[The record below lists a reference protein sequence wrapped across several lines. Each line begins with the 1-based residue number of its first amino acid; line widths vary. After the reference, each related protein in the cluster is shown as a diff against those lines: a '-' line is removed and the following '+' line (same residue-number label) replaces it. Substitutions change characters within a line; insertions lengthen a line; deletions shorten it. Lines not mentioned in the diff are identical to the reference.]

1 MALKTLFEMLV
12 FPGLLFLL
20 CFGLVFEYV
29 DRKFH
34 ARLQSRI
41 GPPWFQP
48 LADIIKLFA
57 KEHIIPDGIERT
69 MFTLLPIIALT
80 SVVTAA
86 FYIPLIGKPLF
97 SFNGDIIMV
106 LYLLTVPTLTFFLA
120 GWFSLGPYSLVG
132 AMRGLTQLFAFEV
145 PLFVGVLSP
154 FLLAG
159 TWSFPAMTAF
169 YHAHPWYSLFNII
182 GFVIAIV
189 ALLGKLEKTPF
200 DIPEAETEIVAGSFT
215 EYSGLLLGL
224 FRMTVNVEMVV
235 GASLLAAIFFPLW
248 SSNVLLAVLLYIVK
262 VGIIVLLL
270 SYLRTIFA
278 RLRIDQLVNF
288 CWRYAA
294 PLGFLQIFITI
305 IVKGTVLS

>member
-1 MALKTLFEMLV
+1 MLI

-20 CFGLVFEYV
+20 LFGLVFEYV

-34 ARLQSRI
+34 ARLQNRV

-48 LADIIKLFA
+48 LADVIKLFA
-57 KEHIIPDGIERT
+57 KEHIIPDGVERT

-80 SVVTAA
+80 SAVTAA

-97 SFNGDIIMV
+97 SFNGDIILV

-120 GWFSLGPYSLVG
+120 GWFSNGPYSLIG
-132 AMRGLTQLFAFEV
+132 ATRALTQLFAFEV
-145 PLFVGVLSP
+145 PLFVGVLTP

-159 TWSFPAMTAF
+159 TWSFPAMTR
-169 YHAHPWYSLFNII
+169 YYQAHPFYSLFNILA
-182 GFVIAIV
+182 FVIAIV

-200 DIPEAETEIVAGSFT
+200 DVPEAETEIVAGSFT

-224 FRMTVNVEMVV
+224 FRLTVNVEMVV
-235 GASLLAAIFFPLW
+235 GASLLGAIFFPLW
-248 SSNVLLAVLLYIVK
+248 STNVLIAALLYVLK
-262 VGIIVLLL
+262 VAIIVLLL

-294 PLGFLQIFITI
+294 PVGFLQVFITI
-305 IVKGTVLS
+305 ILKGTVL